1 MKLDEVK
8 HLGYAVAIPLPTD
21 AELSKE
27 IAATLAANPPI
38 NVLRMFA
45 GSGDMFP
52 AVLAMIKAVF
62 YAADINPRL
71 REIIVLRCAHL
82 LNCPYEWQANI
93 VMAPNA
99 GVTADEIAAIGTNGP
114 VENSDPAIRLICK
127 ATDEITQKA
136 TLADETLA
144 GLIAA
149 YGPRIAS
156 KYILAIGAARSRE
169 QARGADVADLDSAR
183 EDDGRSTGGSRVLD
197 HPGSIADHTIA
208 SSRRVA

>member
-21 AELSKE
+21 AELPKE

-38 NVLRMFA
+38 NVLRMLA

-156 KYILAIGAARSRE
+156 KYILAIGWFNLLSRFLNATRVPLE
-169 QARGADVADLDSAR
+169 AESKLA
-183 EDDGRSTGGSRVLD
+183 GRTS
-197 HPGSIADHTIA
+197 PI
-208 SSRRVA
+208 